1 MSFRTLL
8 IAVLTAL
15 SAATVPVRAASP
27 TVATC
32 FVDWSDAAP
41 VVEREQLTTAR
52 NVHDLARRHVLG
64 ELVRITL
71 CREADVYTYRL
82 VVRDGQGRVLNVT
95 VDARRPFD
103 R

>member
-1 MSFRTLL
+1 MSFRTPLVSVL
-8 IAVLTAL
+8 IALAAA
-15 SAATVPVRAASP
+15 SAPIRAAP
-27 TVATC
+27 PNVVTC
-32 FVDWSDAAP
+32 YVDWSDAAP

-52 NVHDLARRHVLG
+52 NVHDLARQHVAG

-71 CREADVYTYRL
+71 CHDANVYTYRL

>member
-1 MSFRTLL
+1 MSVRAPL
-8 IAVLTAL
+8 IALMFAL
-15 SAATVPVRAASP
+15 AAATAPVRAAPP